1 MKALVF
7 HGPGNMALE
16 NCPVPAIVSDEV
28 LVRVRFAGVCGTD
41 IRIFKGTK
49 KIPAPKIT
57 GHEFAGDIAAL
68 GSHVSG
74 FSVGDRVTA
83 YPVIACGKCYACRAG
98 RSNICTDRITLGY
111 ELDGGFANFVKI
123 PADAIAK
130 GNLIALPVGVS
141 YEEAA
146 ASEPL
151 TAAYNG
157 IRRSN
162 LQPGQTVLIVGAGPI
177 GLFHTQLAKAEGAG
191 LVAVS
196 EPQAEKREL
205 ARKLGADAVID
216 PAAQDV
222 QQAVKELTGGAG
234 MDIVLADVGI
244 PKVVEQ
250 SVEYLRKGGTYVIF
264 AGCPVGSQI
273 TIDPNLIH
281 YKELVVTG
289 SSAAKPEYQKKM
301 LQMISEGRITL
312 KPLISG
318 VLPAEQWLRAFE
330 MKGNYEGL
338 KTLLQF

>member
-16 NCPVPAIVSDEV
+16 NCPVPAIASDEV

-68 GSHVSG
+68 GSQVSG

-123 PADAIAK
+123 PSDAIAK
-130 GNLIALPVGVS
+130 GNLIALPAAVS

-222 QQAVKELTGGAG
+222 QRAVKELTGGVG